1 MEHARLLQWR
11 LNCNCNPVSFVAFSC
26 PPGRMAKSS
35 LLDRDS
41 VECRYLTV
49 IDRSKILAVA
59 INLCM

>member
-1 MEHARLLQWR
+1 MKHARLLQRR

-26 PPGRMAKSS
+26 PPGRMAKS
-35 LLDRDS
+35 LPFDRDS
-41 VECRYLTV
+41 GECRYLTV